1 MRVRAKNESV
11 MRSKKTRRKQAM
23 QKQKGKENAWKK
35 ALKAKIRL
43 AKGKRFTGMFLCD
56 LCKVSHT
63 HGYVYNIEG
72 EEYEICKFCYDSIF
86 KIPHYI
92 KILYTPMGN
101 NQ

>member
-1 MRVRAKNESV
+1 

-63 HGYVYNIEG
+63 HGYVI
-72 EEYEICKFCYDSIF
+72 I
-86 KIPHYI
+86 
-92 KILYTPMGN
+92 
-101 NQ
+101 